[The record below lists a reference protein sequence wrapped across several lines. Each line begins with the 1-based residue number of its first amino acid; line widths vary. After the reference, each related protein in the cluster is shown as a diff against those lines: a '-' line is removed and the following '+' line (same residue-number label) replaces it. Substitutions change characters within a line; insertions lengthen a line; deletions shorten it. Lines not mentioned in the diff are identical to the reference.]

1 MTLDTMFAAGAL
13 DFELLGGLDVEL
25 LGGLDASLVAD
36 AAIVLVTGASV
47 DFATTDDATTA
58 AGGMVFTV
66 AVDFNVVVML
76 DAGLVADAT
85 TGLPTG
91 ASGDLTTTEG
101 VTTAAAG
108 MPFAGADA
116 TRGCVTRG
124 AAGRAA
130 TVSAGFP
137 AAAGGGGVLCANISV
152 SSPSFA
158 RSCATRVAY
167 EPWRRTRLNWER

>member
-1 MTLDTMFAAGAL
+1 MTLDTTFAAGTL
-13 DFELLGGLDVEL
+13 DLELVT
-25 LGGLDASLVAD
+25 GLDAELLVGLDAELLVGLDAGLVAD

-47 DFATTDDATTA
+47 DFATTDGATTA
-58 AGGMVFTV
+58 ADGMVFTV
-66 AVDFNVVVML
+66 GVDFNVVVML
-76 DAGLVADAT
+76 DAGLMADAT
-85 TGLPTG
+85 TG
-91 ASGDLTTTEG
+91 
-101 VTTAAAG
+101 TAAEGAA
-108 MPFAGADA
+108 FAGADA
-116 TRGCVTRG
+116 TRDGVTRG

-137 AAAGGGGVLCANISV
+137 AGAGGGGVVCANISV